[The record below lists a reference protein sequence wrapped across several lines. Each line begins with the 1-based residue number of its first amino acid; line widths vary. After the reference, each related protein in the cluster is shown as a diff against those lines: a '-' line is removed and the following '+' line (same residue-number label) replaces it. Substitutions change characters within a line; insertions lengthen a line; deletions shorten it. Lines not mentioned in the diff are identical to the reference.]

1 MGITGAEIAM
11 IMILATIMMTIM
23 ISVARRWSPAHAAG
37 AVAGYP
43 PPYCGAPPW

>member
-23 ISVARRWSPAHAAG
+23 ISVARWSPAHAAG